1 VQDIF
6 HIENQAIECVTS
18 YKYLGI
24 KNVENIGVKT
34 PLCLTPTSDLKG
46 CVSLLPSLTDR

>member
-1 VQDIF
+1 MSIAQNGVYQLILVR
-6 HIENQAIECVTS
+6 Q
-18 YKYLGI
+18 
-24 KNVENIGVKT
+24 NVENIGVKT